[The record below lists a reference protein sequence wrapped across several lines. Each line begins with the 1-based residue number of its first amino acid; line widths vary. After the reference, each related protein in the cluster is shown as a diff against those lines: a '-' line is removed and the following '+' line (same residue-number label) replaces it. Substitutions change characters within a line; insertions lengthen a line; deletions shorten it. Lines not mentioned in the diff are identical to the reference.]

1 MNLVGT
7 WNLEVATPFGKHPA
21 TLVFEGTGGALNGH
35 INSRLGDA
43 PLGELSVGDDN
54 SFNATVSLDFQGK
67 PYDANIS
74 GRVDGDEI
82 GGIIKVKIAIAPPI
96 KYTGT
101 RAGA

>member
-1 MNLVGT
+1 MTLVGT

-43 PLGELSVGDDN
+43 PLGDLSVGDDN

-67 PYDANIS
+67 PYDANIN
-74 GRVDGDEI
+74 GQVNGDEI
-82 GGIIKVKIAIAPPI
+82 GGVIKVKIAIAPPI

-101 RAGA
+101 RA